1 MYYPIYSF
9 FPGSVYENPNNPKI
23 KFDIDKAQQLL
34 AEAGW
39 KDKNKDGYLVKNGK
53 VFEVEL
59 PFSGGPSQERYLTVY
74 QEDLKKVGI
83 KLNLRQIDGTTNFKL
98 GNERNFSILSM
109 AWSGLRIP
117 NPESSMGP
125 GTADQPNTT
134 NWNGIKDPKIDEL
147 CAKYNTSFDKTERVK
162 IIREIDY
169 IATSMQPYA
178 FGWFGPYQRIAFHN
192 KFGFPEPILS
202 RTDDYLVIPILWY
215 NDPEKAAEYEDA
227 KKDNKLVLEQGEVDQ
242 KFWITVKER
251 EDKGE
256 KVTIGR

>member
-1 MYYPIYSF
+1 
-9 FPGSVYENPNNPKI
+9 
-23 KFDIDKAQQLL
+23 
-34 AEAGW
+34 
-39 KDKNKDGYLVKNGK
+39 
-53 VFEVEL
+53 
-59 PFSGGPSQERYLTVY
+59 
-74 QEDLKKVGI
+74 
-83 KLNLRQIDGTTNFKL
+83 
-98 GNERNFSILSM
+98 M

-147 CAKYNTSFDKTERVK
+147 CAKYNTSFDKAERVK

-227 KKDNKLVLEQGEVDQ
+227 KKDNKLVMEQGEVDQ